1 MYLFLAFSFLVV
13 FYLIWRSKEGLSN
26 NTTVD
31 QQINRQT
38 ADIQLLADNL
48 SSVNITQDALD
59 GLQTCV
65 DNNVENTSNLQTLL
79 EQQKAQSMAYP
90 DS

>member
-1 MYLFLAFSFLVV
+1 MYLFLGFIFLVL
-13 FYLIWRSKEGLSN
+13 FYLLWRSKEGLSN
-26 NTTVD
+26 NTTVG

-38 ADIQLLADNL
+38 ADIQLLANNL

-59 GLQTCV
+59 ALQTCV

-90 DS
+90 EN